1 MTLVNSHLREGIERR
16 ELESENELEG
26 EVIDEDFEK
35 MNIRGIMVFLHL
47 SGKLKGIFVRSH
59 QL

>member
-1 MTLVNSHLREGIERR
+1 
-16 ELESENELEG
+16 LEG

-47 SGKLKGIFVRSH
+47 FGNIRMRREGKGIFVHSH
-59 QL
+59 AILLI